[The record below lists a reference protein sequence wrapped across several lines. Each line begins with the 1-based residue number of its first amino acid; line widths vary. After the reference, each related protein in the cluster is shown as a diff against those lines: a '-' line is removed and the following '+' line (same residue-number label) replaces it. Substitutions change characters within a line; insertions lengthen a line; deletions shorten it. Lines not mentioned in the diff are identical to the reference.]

1 MSEYRPRFVVY
12 LRTLA
17 LGLAV
22 AGAAGPLHAE
32 APPQKTGVPPTKIGV
47 PAAKI
52 SVPTAP
58 VVAVAPLT
66 ADTAASAKRQG
77 MMSAGGLN
85 WRCQG
90 LRCTTSGAPTLLGIG
105 SCQALA
111 REVGQIRRFAS
122 AKHALSAAELSQC
135 NLGISAGAVASIG
148 THTTPIA
155 GLPSVSNPS
164 PSKGGATA
172 RTLSPARTQAPKG
185 SMLPPPVRTG
195 GGFAPATPIN
205 KAPTLKNGSADVA
218 PRPGIPA
225 PPAPGKPSR
234 VGGPVVINAETLRYT
249 GRGPVVINAETLRY
263 VGRGAVVI
271 NADTLRY
278 ASHALADTKTN
289 TKTKTNNNPILI
301 QADTLRFAGR
311 GAVVINAEPLR
322 YAGRGPVVINADT
335 LRYAGRG
342 PVVINANTLRYS
354 GTTR

>member
-1 MSEYRPRFVVY
+1 MFRGP
-12 LRTLA
+12 LA
-17 LGLAV
+17 LGFAG
-22 AGAAGPLHAE
+22 AGAAGPLPAE
-32 APPQKTGVPPTKIGV
+32 APPQKVSVPPTKIGV

-52 SVPTAP
+52 SVPTVP
-58 VVAVAPLT
+58 VVAVAPFT
-66 ADTAASAKRQG
+66 ADTAAPAKRQG

-122 AKHALSAAELSQC
+122 AKHALSAAELTQC

-195 GGFAPATPIN
+195 GGFAPATPTN
-205 KAPTLKNGSADVA
+205 KAPALKNGFADVA

-225 PPAPGKPSR
+225 TPAPGKPSR
-234 VGGPVVINAETLRYT
+234 VG
-249 GRGPVVINAETLRY
+249 GPVVINAETLRY

-335 LRYAGRG
+335 LRYADRG